1 MNTNMRN
8 PLARARGIGSS
19 GEGTRHWRSQ
29 RYSALILLLL
39 TAWVLWTGVSL
50 AGADYAT
57 ARSAMGAPVNAGM
70 VILLAG
76 AVFYHVQ
83 LGLQVVIEDYVH
95 VPALEFALLILV
107 RFACIV
113 AFLIS
118 AMAALKL
125 LLGV

>member
-1 MNTNMRN
+1 MQN
-8 PLARARGIGSS
+8 PLARVRGKGSS
-19 GEGTRHWRSQ
+19 GGGTHHWRSQ

-39 TAWVLWTGVSL
+39 TTWVLWMGVCL

-57 ARSAMGAPVNAGM
+57 ASTVMSSPFHAGM
-70 VILLAG
+70 AILLAG
-76 AVFYHVQ
+76 TVFYHIQ

-95 VPALEFALLILV
+95 FPALEFSLLIFV
-107 RFACIV
+107 RFACLV

-125 LLGV
+125 VLGS

>member
-1 MNTNMRN
+1 MRN
-8 PLARARGIGSS
+8 PLARVRGKGASR
-19 GEGTRHWRSQ
+19 GGAQHWRSQ

-39 TAWVLWTGVSL
+39 TAWILWTGIAL

-57 ARSAMGAPVNAGM
+57 ARAVMASPLNAGLA
-70 VILLAG
+70 ILFAG
-76 AVFYHVQ
+76 TIFYHMH

-95 VPALEFALLILV
+95 VAALEFALLVIV
-107 RFACIV
+107 RFACLV

-125 LLGV
+125 LLGA